1 MATTLIK
8 SVYTTLWTSDHS
20 ICHIQQNLQNS
31 PNKATMVFMKSN
43 IWSLTQ
49 RRQNIDHLF
58 QSLVLP
64 KISYGLPVYA
74 SSVSELN
81 IVQEFLRRCLK
92 RRFISYTI
100 DIYYFL
106 EKKKKKKETSQSPRR
121 LVAHLLIR
129 YIICCPQ
136 LKNLQNVWELK
147 QAYYPV
153 LIPNFLK
160 LALLIDCILNILL
173 LFN

>member
-1 MATTLIK
+1 MAPRLIK
-8 SVYTTLWTSDHS
+8 SVYTTLWTSDHY
-20 ICHIQQNLQNS
+20 IYDIQQSLQNS

-64 KISYGLPVYA
+64 KISYGLPVCA
-74 SSVSELN
+74 SSVPELN
-81 IVQEFLRRCLK
+81 TVQQFLRRCLK

-100 DIYYFL
+100 DIYYFF
-106 EKKKKKKETSQSPRR
+106 EKKRTSQSPRR

-129 YIICCPQ
+129 CTICCPE

-173 LFN
+173 LSN

>member
-1 MATTLIK
+1 MATRLIK

-81 IVQEFLRRCLK
+81 TVQEFLRRCLK
-92 RRFISYTI
+92 RCFISYTI

-106 EKKKKKKETSQSPRR
+106 EKKKKKTDKSISKKISCPPTYP
-121 LVAHLLIR
+121 LYNLLPT
-129 YIICCPQ
+129 C
-136 LKNLQNVWELK
+136 KNLQNVWELK

>member
-1 MATTLIK
+1 MATRLIK

-49 RRQNIDHLF
+49 RRQNINHLF

-81 IVQEFLRRCLK
+81 TVQEFLRRCLK
-92 RRFISYTI
+92 RCFISYTI

-106 EKKKKKKETSQSPRR
+106 EKKKKKKKQTSQSPRR

-129 YIICCPQ
+129 CIICCPHVRIFKTSENSNKPTT
-136 LKNLQNVWELK
+136 L
-147 QAYYPV
+147 
-153 LIPNFLK
+153 
-160 LALLIDCILNILL
+160 C
-173 LFN
+173 

>member
-1 MATTLIK
+1 MATRLIK

-81 IVQEFLRRCLK
+81 TVQEFLRRCLK

-106 EKKKKKKETSQSPRR
+106 EKKKKKQTSQSPRR

-129 YIICCPQ
+129 CIICCPQ

>member
-106 EKKKKKKETSQSPRR
+106 EKKKKKRDKSISKKISCPPTYPLYNLLPTIKESSKRLRTQTSLLPCVNTQLFKASFINR
-121 LVAHLLIR
+121 LYFKYTFTI
-129 YIICCPQ
+129 
-136 LKNLQNVWELK
+136 
-147 QAYYPV
+147 
-153 LIPNFLK
+153 
-160 LALLIDCILNILL
+160 
-173 LFN
+173 

>member
-1 MATTLIK
+1 MATRLIK

-49 RRQNIDHLF
+49 RRQNINHLF

-81 IVQEFLRRCLK
+81 TVQEFLRRCLK
-92 RRFISYTI
+92 RCFISYTI

-106 EKKKKKKETSQSPRR
+106 EKKKKKKKTDKSISKKISCPPTYP
-121 LVAHLLIR
+121 LYNLLPT
-129 YIICCPQ
+129 C
-136 LKNLQNVWELK
+136 KNLQNV
-147 QAYYPV
+147 
-153 LIPNFLK
+153 
-160 LALLIDCILNILL
+160 
-173 LFN
+173 